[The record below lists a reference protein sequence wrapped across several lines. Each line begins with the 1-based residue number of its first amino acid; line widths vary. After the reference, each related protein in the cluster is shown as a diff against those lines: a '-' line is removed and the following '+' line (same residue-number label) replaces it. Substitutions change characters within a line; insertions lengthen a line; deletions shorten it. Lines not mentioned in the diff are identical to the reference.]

1 MSTSSTEA
9 IPSPAAFAVAP
20 WDTVL
25 ASASDGLQACSEA
38 CNGWHQEVAHFIE
51 RRASENQRSLEALM
65 AARDLADVLK
75 VQQAWAVQAATD
87 YTQEATRLTR
97 LFTTLSMTGTTPEV
111 QKVATLVC

>member
-65 AARDLADVLK
+65 AARDLA
-75 VQQAWAVQAATD
+75 WAVQAATD